1 MAEDANRE
9 PARVIFD
16 FQFSISDLYN
26 EQRRVKA
33 QDQIIMKPYLKIIG
47 IMAMLVGLL
56 GCVSMQDSSE
66 VTQQQEDMLLLN
78 EDLNRAKGQLE
89 TLEMEYQRLLH
100 ELDAMQGAAENS
112 KGTTSSTQA
121 RIDELERRLSVLEGA
136 RAKDRQAIVDQLS
149 GKMVDIMGDRTT
161 GKSSPKSKSAA
172 TKASTTSTTGYEHVI
187 KEGDTL
193 SAIATAYKVKI
204 SAIVEANK
212 LQSPDSLRAGQKLF
226 IPQP

>member
-1 MAEDANRE
+1 
-9 PARVIFD
+9 
-16 FQFSISDLYN
+16 
-26 EQRRVKA
+26 
-33 QDQIIMKPYLKIIG
+33 MKQHLKIVG
-47 IMAMLVGLL
+47 IMAVLANLL
-56 GCVSMQDSSE
+56 GCATMQDSSE
-66 VTQQQEDMLLLN
+66 VTQQQEDMLLLK
-78 EDLNRAKGQLE
+78 EDLNRTKGKLE

-100 ELDAMQGAAENS
+100 ELDAMQGAATSS
-112 KGTTSSTQA
+112 KGATSSTQP

-149 GKMVDIMGDRTT
+149 GKMADIMGDRTT

-172 TKASTTSTTGYEHVI
+172 PKAGAGTSGTTGYEHVV

-193 SAIATAYKVKI
+193 SAIATAYKVKT

-212 LQSPDSLRAGQKLF
+212 LQSPYTLRTGQKLF